1 MLEEKAAILKLIESC
16 PKSGRDSTPGMRPRP
31 NHLLFVIQVLSSWVL
46 RPADDGG
53 FTTFPASYNGW
64 DIIDETACSD
74 HVGACGFP
82 LVLTAAGTFHLA
94 TPFYVRVAPVSSTS
108 PEPSCNAP
116 FANLVSGRDSTP
128 GMRPRPNHLLF
139 VIQVGKD
146 RFYFDVKS
154 NNVCLVVLPR
164 LRAFLKCVADCFD
177 SLCLI
182 VLLLSGDVELNP
194 GPFSETQL
202 AAILDGQRALNASIS
217 SIGDRLDE
225 HIRQTN
231 QRLSS
236 IETKVEGFSQLVP
249 NLERCENLVK
259 DLGCR
264 AHSLGSRISYLENA
278 GKRNNIVV
286 YGVAESEAE
295 TPALLNEKVIL
306 EIF

>member
-139 VIQVGKD
+139 VIQV
-146 RFYFDVKS
+146 
-154 NNVCLVVLPR
+154 
-164 LRAFLKCVADCFD
+164 
-177 SLCLI
+177 
-182 VLLLSGDVELNP
+182 
-194 GPFSETQL
+194 
-202 AAILDGQRALNASIS
+202 
-217 SIGDRLDE
+217 
-225 HIRQTN
+225 
-231 QRLSS
+231 LSS
-236 IETKVEGFSQLVP
+236 WVLRPADDGGFTTFPASYNGWDIIDETACSDHVGACGFPLVLTAAGTFHLATP
-249 NLERCENLVK
+249 FYVRVAPVSSTSPEPSCNAPFANLVSGR
-259 DLGCR
+259 D
-264 AHSLGSRISYLENA
+264 S
-278 GKRNNIVV
+278 
-286 YGVAESEAE
+286 
-295 TPALLNEKVIL
+295 TPGMRPRPNHLLFVIQP
-306 EIF
+306 